1 MHIPYA
7 VLGPGVAAVTGVVGA
22 GGLGYSLK
30 VVEGRFRERTTSLMG
45 IMAAFIFAA
54 QMVKFPVGLGVAGH
68 LLGGV
73 LAAVMLGP
81 WAGAVVIGA
90 VLIVQCFLF
99 ADGGLEALGANFLN
113 MGLIGSVLGYAIYDP
128 IRRRIGGPRGVLI
141 GAMIAAWFTVLL
153 AAGACAVE
161 LSASGRREDFFRIL
175 TWLALVHAVIGIG
188 EAFIT
193 GLVLRF
199 ILLTRPDLIDIHD
212 IHRDDAEETVFAG
225 ARRDRAVN
233 LLATS
238 LAGLGIALA
247 VAVFLSPFASEFPDG
262 LEYVGQKLGIL
273 VGEPPA
279 APIPAPMPDYL
290 LPLPGLRHVKA
301 ATAAAG
307 LVGTL
312 VVFAVSWGLA
322 RVFVGVASHRE
333 MVTADAA

>member
-1 MHIPYA
+1 
-7 VLGPGVAAVTGVVGA
+7 
-22 GGLGYSLK
+22 
-30 VVEGRFRERTTSLMG
+30 MG

-99 ADGGLEALGANFLN
+99 ADGGLEALGANFVN
-113 MGLIGSVLGYAIYDP
+113 MGLIGSVVGYAIYDP
-128 IRRRIGGPRGVLI
+128 IRRGIGGARGVLI

-161 LSASGRREDFFRIL
+161 LAASGRRDDFFRIL
-175 TWLALVHAVIGIG
+175 TWLALVHAVIGLG
-188 EAFIT
+188 EALIT

-199 ILLTRPDLIDIHD
+199 ILLTRPDLIDVQF
-212 IHRDDAEETVFAG
+212 DDGGPTSGGGAG
-225 ARRDRAVN
+225 SGRSGRW
-233 LLATS
+233 LTTM

-262 LEYVGQKLGIL
+262 LEFVGQKLGI
-273 VGEPPA
+273 VIEESPA
-279 APIPAPMPDYL
+279 TPIPAPMPDYL

-312 VVFAVSWGLA
+312 VVFTVSWGLA
-322 RVFVGVASHRE
+322 RVFVGVGPRPE
-333 MVTADAA
+333 RVTADAA